1 MNCGRE
7 EVGGATLV
15 GPEASFQ
22 EMRASTESDSRYENC
37 KDCKSAI
44 QYMFSC
50 LLLNFVFLLDYIL
63 LLFGSHKLDLKAN
76 EQNLAPSSSCEKGV
90 LQ

>member
-1 MNCGRE
+1 M
-7 EVGGATLV
+7 GGAPLV
-15 GPEASFQ
+15 GQQASFQ
-22 EMRASTESDSRYENC
+22 EVTSTESDSHYENC
-37 KDCKSAI
+37 QDCQSVI

-63 LLFGSHKLDLKAN
+63 LLFGSDKLDLKAN
-76 EQNLAPSSSCEKGV
+76 EQNLASSSSCEKGV